1 MVGQV
6 LADVATIMTALYMA
20 VSTTMVIIIGMA
32 VIVLVAATTSSII
45 IKVVTSTTMVVHAA
59 MVVQAGFG
67 TRANSILKKLTFT
80 LRLIFT
86 VENIVPGATVVVGGD
101 GYTLTQEDID
111 KLQIELPEGYE
122 WHYDGACGCITIIQ
136 TTGIANAGSDQTTVK
151 QTYDATGRQVGE
163 GSKGVNIQ
171 RMNDGTVRK
180 VTTK

>member
-1 MVGQV
+1 MGHFYDCGGTCGDGG
-6 LADVATIMTALYMA
+6 AGRIWNEGDLYIDGGGS
-20 VSTTMVIIIGMA
+20 VSCGDIYCVKGGCIY
-32 VIVLVAATTSSII
+32 
-45 IKVVTSTTMVVHAA
+45 
-59 MVVQAGFG
+59 
-67 TRANSILKKLTFT
+67 ILKKLTFT

-111 KLQIELPEGYE
+111 KLQIELLEGYE